1 MASVFFFFN
10 VDYQANQNNKFLHFL
25 SSSHRLGFDFYSC
38 EVHHFVYLQGHF
50 LKMEKTVQ
58 VCTEEC
64 LYSSPQRCNFSRP
77 TSYSNLVFMYTV
89 NRLILAFSSLW
100 AFPTP
105 PLKKESICLRQ
116 LENKFKQGI
125 FESQFSCLQP
135 ITAPSLCGSGLGSG
149 MGVSPRKEICYLTKV
164 AKNES

>member
-1 MASVFFFFN
+1 MASVFFFLMWTIRPTKTTSFSIFSTA
-10 VDYQANQNNKFLHFL
+10 VTVQGLIFIPVKFIIL
-25 SSSHRLGFDFYSC
+25 STFK
-38 EVHHFVYLQGHF
+38 GHF